1 MRSFFWAVALAL
13 VLLGALP
20 PNAESCQSCLLPTVV
35 HPHRHQKRATMSPPF
50 LGVTLGSCSGLALSR
65 KIPQLGLAKSVLV
78 AFGWTLAA
86 KTGRDWIRRLEEE
99 SEAKAKAGETETND
113 QDTNATEDKPVT
125 DAMVSAI
132 GVYKNFISPLLPPAC
147 RFVPTCS
154 QYGVQAIEEFGPTKG
169 AVLTAWRILRCS
181 PLGGK
186 GYDPPKWPPVS
197 YTYSSY

>member
-1 MRSFFWAVALAL
+1 MAPPV
-13 VLLGALP
+13 LGA
-20 PNAESCQSCLLPTVV
+20 
-35 HPHRHQKRATMSPPF
+35 
-50 LGVTLGSCSGLALSR
+50 TLGSCSGLALSR
-65 KIPQLGLAKSVLV
+65 KIPKLGLTKSVLV

-86 KTGRDWIRRLEEE
+86 KTGREWIRRLEEE
-99 SEAKAKAGETETND
+99 SEAKAGGGDAKD
-113 QDTNATEDKPVT
+113 QDADAAEDKPVT

-154 QYGVQAIEEFGPTKG
+154 QYGVQAIEEFGPSKG